1 MTDHFTLLGVP
12 RRYALDL
19 QALEQAYLRCSRAV
33 HPDYHTTTTPAEQA
47 ASLELS
53 AALNTAY
60 ATLRDPFRR
69 ADYLLTLYG
78 GPSAEEH
85 KQMPPEFLAEM
96 LEYREQ
102 LEQVRH
108 HPQAL
113 AEWEADFRR
122 RQDQLREQLAVQF
135 AELEKLSADDPRHL
149 DIRRRI
155 RMLLNAARYIHGLL
169 RDLHAP
175 SH

>member
-1 MTDHFTLLGVP
+1 MNSYFELLGLP

-19 QALEQAYLRCSRAV
+19 RALEQAYLLRSRAV
-33 HPDYHTTTTPAEQA
+33 HPDFHTTAASAERA

-53 AALNTAY
+53 AALNAAY

-69 ADYLLTLYG
+69 ADYLLSLHG

-96 LEYREQ
+96 LECREQ
-102 LEQVRH
+102 LEQLRH
-108 HPQAL
+108 NPQAL
-113 AEWEADFRR
+113 AELEADFRR
-122 RQDQLREQLAVQF
+122 RQDQVSEQLAALF
-135 AELEKLSADDPRHL
+135 AELEKIPDYESRHL

-155 RMLLNAARYIHGLL
+155 RMLLNAARYIQGLL
-169 RDLHAP
+169 RDLHASAP
-175 SH
+175 